1 MQRRLALALA
11 LTALAAVVLVG
22 LGVVLQ
28 ANRGA
33 RSEATE
39 DVTRAAEAIADLS
52 AGTRRLGDFGRQLAQ
67 SRQAFDFEALQV
79 VLVTDDG
86 QVRQAGAA
94 GRITRGEPLL
104 GDAPALAGLPSVLES
119 DQLTTFRSGAPVV
132 IDGDRMVIVLVE
144 LNVDAPD
151 LQRIE
156 GRLGLVAAERVLALP
171 RRAIG
176 WFLWSSLVVL
186 AGSSLAGAVL
196 ARRLVRPIRAIQET
210 TASIA
215 AGDLRARTEVT
226 GDDELAD
233 LGNSVNVMAG
243 ELERSKQLDQQF
255 LMSISHDL
263 RTPLTAIGGY
273 AEALVDGTAT
283 DRAAIGRIIGQQ
295 ANRLERLVQDLLDL
309 ARLDANQFRLH
320 RSNMDLAVVTGR
332 SVAEMAATA
341 VTQDVDL
348 RFEREEGVAVP
359 IHADPDRVAQ
369 VVGNLVDNAVKFAE
383 TSVIVQVTRDGPHG
397 VVSVRDDGP
406 GIDAADLPHIF
417 DRLYSGRIQPKRSE
431 SSTGLGLT
439 IVRELTIAMGGT
451 VTVTRN
457 TDRGTRFEVRFP
469 LTDGSAGRQDD
480 RGREW

>member
-39 DVTRAAEAIADLS
+39 NVTRAAEAIAELS
-52 AGTRRLGDFGRQLAQ
+52 AGTRRLGDFGRQLAL

-79 VLVTDDG
+79 VLVTDEG
-86 QVRQAGAA
+86 EVLQAGGAA
-94 GRITRGEPLL
+94 GRIGRAEPPPA
-104 GDAPALAGLPSVLES
+104 DDPALADLPSVLGS
-119 DQLTTFRSGAPVV
+119 DQLAVFRSGEPVV
-132 IDGDRMVIVLVE
+132 VDGEGRVIVLIE
-144 LNVDAPD
+144 LDVDAPD
-151 LQRIE
+151 RRRID

-186 AGSSLAGAVL
+186 AGASLAGVVL
-196 ARRLVRPIRAIQET
+196 ARRLVRPIRAIQRT

-215 AGDLRARTEVT
+215 AGDLRARTEVR

-255 LMSISHDL
+255 LMSVSHDL

-273 AEALVDGTAT
+273 AEALADGTAT

-295 ANRLERLVQDLLDL
+295 AGRLERLVQDLLDL

-320 RSNMDLAVVTGR
+320 PSTMDLAVVAGR
-332 SVAEMAATA
+332 SAAEFVASAT
-341 VTQDVDL
+341 TRGVDL
-348 RFEREEGVAVP
+348 SFEREAGIAVP
-359 IHADPDRVAQ
+359 VQADPDRVAQ
-369 VVGNLVDNAVKFAE
+369 VISNLVENAVKFADS
-383 TSVIVQVTRDGPHG
+383 SVVVLVTRQGSHG
-397 VVSVRDDGP
+397 IVSIRDDGP

-439 IVRELTIAMGGT
+439 IVRELTVAMGGT

-457 TDRGTRFEVRFP
+457 TDRGSRFEIRLP
-469 LTDGSAGRQDD
+469 LTEASADI
-480 RGREW
+480 

>member
-33 RSEATE
+33 RSEAT
-39 DVTRAAEAIADLS
+39 DNVTRAAEAIAELA
-52 AGTRRLGDFGRQLAQ
+52 AGTRRLGDFARQLAQ
-67 SRQAFDFEALQV
+67 SRQAFDLEALQV
-79 VLVTDDG
+79 VSVGGDG
-86 QVRQAGAA
+86 EVVQIG
-94 GRITRGEPLL
+94 GTPRIGRGEPPPL
-104 GDAPALAGLPSVLES
+104 GDPMPAELPSRLDLE
-119 DQLTTFRSGAPVV
+119 QLETFRAGDPVV
-132 IDGDRMVIVLVE
+132 VDGDGVIIVLVE
-144 LNVDAPD
+144 LDVDTPD
-151 LQRIE
+151 FRRTD

-186 AGSSLAGAVL
+186 AGASLAGAML
-196 ARRLVRPIRAIQET
+196 ARRLVRPIRAIQQT

-215 AGDLRARTEVT
+215 AGDLQARTEVT

-233 LGNSVNVMAG
+233 LGNSVNAMAT

-273 AEALVDGTAT
+273 AEALIDGTAT
-283 DRAAIGRIIGQQ
+283 DGAAIGGIIGQQ
-295 ANRLERLVQDLLDL
+295 AHRLERLVQDLLDL

-320 RSNMDLAVVTGR
+320 PSAMDLAVITGR

-341 VTQDVDL
+341 TALGVDL
-348 RFEREEGVAVP
+348 RFKREAGVAVP
-359 IHADPDRVAQ
+359 VHADPDRVAQ
-369 VVGNLVDNAVKFAE
+369 VVGNLVDNALKFADG
-383 TSVIVQVTRDGPHG
+383 SVVVEVGCDGSDG

-406 GIDAADLPHIF
+406 GIDSADLPHIF

-439 IVRELTIAMGGT
+439 IVRELTIAMGGS

-457 TDRGTRFEVRFP
+457 TNRGTRFEMRLP
-469 LTDGSAGRQDD
+469 LAAGSG
-480 RGREW
+480 EV